1 MPSPIPSARPGGVT
15 LPHMNRVTP
24 RPPNRDLCRPARVRV
39 LARPVARTAAAG
51 SLVVVIAALVGCDSS
66 PAVGDTP
73 LTGPPRSAATA
84 PDWPFWPRRIRIH
97 PLTRLV
103 EEVDGDTYVEARIEF
118 LDARRD
124 GTKASGSLELGL
136 FDERRGRDDRRVID
150 FWQSDL
156 ADPQMN
162 AARFDPV
169 TRTYLFKL
177 SVPADVFDLGPVLYV
192 RHDSNDGR
200 TMLDRMEL
208 RTDS

>member
-1 MPSPIPSARPGGVT
+1 
-15 LPHMNRVTP
+15 MNRVTP
-24 RPPNRDLCRPARVRV
+24 PRLTRHAASSPGICAH
-39 LARPVARTAAAG
+39 ARTRAGAAAAG
-51 SLVVVIAALVGCDSS
+51 GALLAALALALGGCDSS

-73 LTGPPRSAATA
+73 PTGPPRSAATA
-84 PDWPFWPRRIRIH
+84 PDWPFWPRRVRIH

-103 EEVDGDTYVEARIEF
+103 EEADGETYVEARIEF
-118 LDARRD
+118 LDARSD

-136 FDERRGRDDRRVID
+136 FDERRGPDNRRVID

-177 SVPADVFDLGPVLYV
+177 SVPADVFELGPVLYV
-192 RHDSNDGR
+192 RHDSDDGR